1 LGVEGDATPGVR
13 LDEPVTA
20 KTRFG
25 VNATDGGSTATCRN
39 TIMATLQL
47 RRGRK
52 LCFIRVLLSGSR
64 VGLSPVRQLQAVV
77 QAALL
82 ITLLV
87 AVLIAMLVAI

>member
-1 LGVEGDATPGVR
+1 
-13 LDEPVTA
+13 
-20 KTRFG
+20 
-25 VNATDGGSTATCRN
+25 
-39 TIMATLQL
+39 MATLQL